1 MRTDGGSNRE
11 GNRKTGDAMSENIN
25 PNCLLKALYQNAE
38 KHVSKDELSKVSPS
52 ILPFVEEV
60 IHKAEGAKA
69 VLTVLLTS
77 AVYKKLYPEQD
88 IRLHQAGIAGGYSGR
103 TFDTQFITP
112 FLREKQFPA
121 MAESGWLTRSL
132 EQKKPYNADYPGAI
146 RPNSLKKAFLSLIDY
161 VEQAEP
167 SDLDSFISYILER
180 LIQEREKHS
189 IILAYPQNLTI
200 QQILHLIQE
209 HFQYKYQFDGVS
221 RLPTLA
227 IYAAYEVLINE
238 LRRYHGR
245 LLLPLE
251 NHTSADRKSG
261 RMGDINV
268 VNADGS
274 AYESVEVKYGI
285 PINLSMLNIAYEKF
299 KGASMQRYY
308 LLSTGGVESIDSKSV
323 NDRINDI
330 RSIHG
335 CQVIINGISSTLTYY
350 LRLMTD
356 PADFIRHYVNNLA
369 TDSTIKYEHKTI
381 WNNLVES
388 LLRERG

>member
-1 MRTDGGSNRE
+1 
-11 GNRKTGDAMSENIN
+11 MSENIN
-25 PNCLLKALYQNAE
+25 PNSLLKALYQNAE
-38 KHVSKDELSKVSPS
+38 KHVSKDELSNVSPT
-52 ILPFVEEV
+52 ILPLVEEV

-146 RPNSLKKAFLSLIDY
+146 RPNSLKKTFLSLIDY

-209 HFQYKYQFDGVS
+209 HFQYKYQFDGAS

-227 IYAAYEVLINE
+227 I
-238 LRRYHGR
+238 
-245 LLLPLE
+245 
-251 NHTSADRKSG
+251 
-261 RMGDINV
+261 
-268 VNADGS
+268 
-274 AYESVEVKYGI
+274 
-285 PINLSMLNIAYEKF
+285 
-299 KGASMQRYY
+299 
-308 LLSTGGVESIDSKSV
+308 
-323 NDRINDI
+323 
-330 RSIHG
+330 
-335 CQVIINGISSTLTYY
+335 
-350 LRLMTD
+350 
-356 PADFIRHYVNNLA
+356 
-369 TDSTIKYEHKTI
+369 
-381 WNNLVES
+381 
-388 LLRERG
+388 